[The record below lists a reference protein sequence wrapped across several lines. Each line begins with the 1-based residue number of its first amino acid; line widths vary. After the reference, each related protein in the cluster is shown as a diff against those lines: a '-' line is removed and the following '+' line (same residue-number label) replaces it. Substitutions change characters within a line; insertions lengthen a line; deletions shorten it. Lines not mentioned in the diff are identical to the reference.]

1 MLSLVEWRAEGAKSP
16 TRTIV
21 RASLTLRAVTSLA
34 LLLLGSLLPS
44 FETDAA
50 TLREP
55 VAWWA
60 RPFVRWDTVHF
71 VNVALGGYPNEWEA
85 AFMPGLP
92 GLMRAG
98 GEVLH
103 WLSRAGG
110 AVSGNEVVVA
120 GLVLTIAATTAAAL
134 CLHRL
139 TLHTFPSCPSFA
151 LLTALLF
158 LLAPARPAL
167 HGVPYTE
174 PFAALCTFGGMLFF
188 AQERD
193 AAAALV
199 WGAGTTFR
207 AQGAV
212 LGVGFFGWKWVLR
225 RSFDGRESATQV
237 VRRLVVNLPR
247 FALLSLLSAAPFLA
261 FQAYIYM
268 LHCSSTTDEMRPWC
282 TQGLGLSYGWI
293 QREHWNVGP
302 FRYWTLLQLP
312 NFLLASPVL
321 ALSLSASWAFYTRN
335 ARVALHSTLPFLPAS
350 LLPSPWPT
358 PPRGTDRPLTAPSS
372 PLTALALVPH
382 LHLHTALTLLLL
394 LSAHV
399 QIALRVCATSPVA
412 WWFAAELVQ
421 QRGRAGRAWERY
433 VTWWGW
439 VATGLWAVFLPPA

>member
-1 MLSLVEWRAEGAKSP
+1 
-16 TRTIV
+16 
-21 RASLTLRAVTSLA
+21 
-34 LLLLGSLLPS
+34 
-44 FETDAA
+44 
-50 TLREP
+50 
-55 VAWWA
+55 
-60 RPFVRWDTVHF
+60 
-71 VNVALGGYPNEWEA
+71 
-85 AFMPGLP
+85 
-92 GLMRAG
+92 
-98 GEVLH
+98 
-103 WLSRAGG
+103 
-110 AVSGNEVVVA
+110 
-120 GLVLTIAATTAAAL
+120 
-134 CLHRL
+134 
-139 TLHTFPSCPSFA
+139 
-151 LLTALLF
+151 
-158 LLAPARPAL
+158 
-167 HGVPYTE
+167 
-174 PFAALCTFGGMLFF
+174 
-188 AQERD
+188 
-193 AAAALV
+193 
-199 WGAGTTFR
+199 
-207 AQGAV
+207 
-212 LGVGFFGWKWVLR
+212 
-225 RSFDGRESATQV
+225 
-237 VRRLVVNLPR
+237 
-247 FALLSLLSAAPFLA
+247 
-261 FQAYIYM
+261 
-268 LHCSSTTDEMRPWC
+268 MRPWC

-293 QREHWNVGP
+293 QREHWCGSVPSSPPFSAQFRPEKANAPRNINRNVGP